1 MPSDDQIRH
10 SKALDAEIVSDP
22 EEIAKIEASNGVHQ
36 FDAVTEMIE
45 HFSNP
50 ERKFKLRPSHL
61 LHLQRIA
68 LQGLSSYAG
77 NWRPAGIEIGGSR
90 HKPPGAHMV
99 PEEIEHMCDYVND
112 SWDKSSPVHLAAYAL
127 WKLNWIHPFTDGNGR
142 TARAI
147 SYLLLCLRLGYSLP
161 GTNTIPEQISNEKTP
176 YYKALE
182 AADVAWAE
190 NKIDLSKLE
199 DLLSSL
205 LANQL
210 VSLHQQ
216 ATGKKGGGS

>member
-1 MPSDDQIRH
+1 MPDDDQIRH
-10 SKALDAEIVSDP
+10 SKALEAEIVSDP
-22 EEIAKIEASNGVHQ
+22 EEIAKIEARNGVHQ

-50 ERKFKLRPSHL
+50 QRKFKLRPSHL
-61 LHLQRIA
+61 LHLQRFA
-68 LQGLSSYAG
+68 LQGLSAYAG
-77 NWRPAGIEIGGSR
+77 NYRPSEIKIGGSR

-99 PEEIEHMCDYVND
+99 PEEVEHMCDYIND
-112 SWDKSSPVHLAAYAL
+112 SWERSSPVHLAAYAL

-161 GTNTIPEQISNEKTP
+161 GTNTIPEQIAKDKRP

-182 AADVAWAE
+182 AADDAWE
-190 NKIDLSKLE
+190 GKKIDLSELE
-199 DLLSSL
+199 ELLSAL

-210 VSLHQQ
+210 VGVHQQ
-216 ATGKKGGGS
+216 ATGKKGGA

>member
-1 MPSDDQIRH
+1 MSSDDQIRH
-10 SKALDAEIVSDP
+10 SKALEAEIVSDP
-22 EEIAKIEASNGVHQ
+22 DEIAKIEAANGVRQ

-45 HFSNP
+45 HFSHP

-61 LHLQRIA
+61 LHLQRFA
-68 LQGLSSYAG
+68 LQGLSAYAG
-77 NWRPAGIEIGGSR
+77 NYRPSDIKIGGSR
-90 HKPPGAHMV
+90 HKPTGAHMV

-112 SWDKSSPVHLAAYAL
+112 NWASSSPVHLAAYAL

-147 SYLLLCLRLGYSLP
+147 SYLLLCLRLGYNLP
-161 GTNTIPEQISNEKTP
+161 GANTIPEQISNDKRP

-182 AADVAWAE
+182 AADEAWAG
-190 NKIDLSKLE
+190 NKIDLSGLE
-199 DLLSSL
+199 DLLSGL

-210 VSLHQQ
+210 VRVHQQ
-216 ATGKKGGGS
+216 ATGKKGVG